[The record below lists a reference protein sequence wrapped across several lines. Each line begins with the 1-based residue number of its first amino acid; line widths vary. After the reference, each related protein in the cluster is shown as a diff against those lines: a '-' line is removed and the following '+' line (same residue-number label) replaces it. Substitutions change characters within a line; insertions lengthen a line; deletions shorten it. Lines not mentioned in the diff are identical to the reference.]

1 MRMLRRDLNDR
12 MVSQTSEMLENGS
25 HVEGAV
31 ALLRVTQ
38 LAASNF
44 FLGSFSFF
52 FSIWDWEPA
61 AGRKRSRCNSWAHP
75 SEDFSF
81 FTWWNSVNRWKEKN
95 RKATEAPPLAS
106 SGHSQVVGWET
117 TRPESM
123 RPVCLPAFWS
133 TSLPDRPH
141 VVKCKEM
148 KADRNSRIRQA
159 ELANDARQVF
169 PFSSPF
175 SSAATFQFPH
185 FSVRAAAPL

>member
-52 FSIWDWEPA
+52 FVQFGIGSLRQ
-61 AGRKRSRCNSWAHP
+61 AGSGADATAGPIRRRIFP
-75 SEDFSF
+75 F
-81 FTWWNSVNRWKEKN
+81 FTWWNVNRWKEKN